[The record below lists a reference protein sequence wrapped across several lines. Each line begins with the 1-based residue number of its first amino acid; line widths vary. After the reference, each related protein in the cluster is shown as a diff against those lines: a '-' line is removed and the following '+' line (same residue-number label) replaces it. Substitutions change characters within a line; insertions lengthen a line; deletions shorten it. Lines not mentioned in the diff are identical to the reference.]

1 MELAMQPDKE
11 AALAGFDETFFSHLG
26 FVCTNA
32 ARAFIHGLSR
42 SLTAPAPSAGSASL
56 RRQYQ
61 HVNRL
66 SAAFALAADMAM
78 FTMQAS
84 LKRREMISGRL
95 GDLLSML
102 YLASMVLKHHEDQ
115 NAPAEDLP
123 VVEWCC
129 AHLLNNYQQA
139 MHELLDNLPN
149 RLVAILLRVAVFPTG
164 RHFEK
169 PSDRLEAKVAELV
182 TRNTATRR
190 RLIEGVYLT
199 AAPNNPLGRVNELL
213 ASVDEIEPLERKLR
227 EAVKAGTVEPL
238 LGIQLIEAGTV
249 AGVLNADEAKRM
261 RDWDARVMDII
272 HVDEFEYG
280 ALARESM
287 PEAAREARRAAPGA

>member
-1 MELAMQPDKE
+1 MELAMQPDTDT
-11 AALAGFDETFFSHLG
+11 ALAEFDRTFFTHLG

-32 ARAFIHGLSR
+32 ARAVIHGLSR
-42 SLTAPAPSAGSASL
+42 SMTAPSPAAGSASL
-56 RRQYQ
+56 RRWYR

-66 SAAFALAADMAM
+66 SAAFALVADMSM
-78 FTMQAS
+78 FTMQAA

-102 YLASMVLKHHEDQ
+102 YLSSMVLKHHEDQ
-115 NAPAEDLP
+115 GAPSEDLP
-123 VVEWCC
+123 VIDWCM
-129 AHLLNNYQQA
+129 AHLLNDYQQA
-139 MHELLDNLPN
+139 MHELLENLPN
-149 RLVAILLRVAVFPTG
+149 RPVAILLRAIVFPTG

-169 PSDRLEAKVAELV
+169 PSDRLDSKVAELV

-199 AAPNNPLGRVNELL
+199 AASNNPIGRVNELL
-213 ASVDEIEPLERKLR
+213 ASADEIDPLEKKLR
-227 EAVKAGTVEPL
+227 EAVKAGKIESL
-238 LGIQLIEAGTV
+238 LGIQLIEAGAK
-249 AGVLNADEAKRM
+249 AGVLSAEEAKRM

-280 ALARESM
+280 ELARESM
-287 PEAAREARRAAPGA
+287 PAAAEQRSRAAGA